1 MFAEVLQRRISP
13 IVQLSVYQIHQLEN
27 HYNLLLK
34 WSKVL
39 NLTSIHGLEEIVDRH
54 YCESIF
60 LAVHLPPGALTI
72 ADIGSGAGFPGVPV
86 AVVRSEYRISLI
98 ESHRRKS
105 VFLRESTRKLTNIE
119 VLTDRVENVVGKF
132 EWAICRAVQFEGIE
146 KSVSKLSKRVAILG
160 TEQPSGSRFT
170 WNNAIQLPWGHQ
182 RYLWLGTLR
191 ST

>member
-1 MFAEVLQRRISP
+1 MFADALRGRISP
-13 IVQLSVYQIHQLEN
+13 IIQLSVSQIHQLEN

-34 WSKVL
+34 WNKVL
-39 NLTSIHGLEEIVDRH
+39 NLTSIHGLEEIVERH

-60 LAVHLPPGALTI
+60 LAVHLPQGALTI
-72 ADIGSGAGFPGVPV
+72 ADLGSGAGFPGVPV
-86 AVVRSEYRISLI
+86 AVVRPECRIALI

-105 VFLRESTRKLTNIE
+105 VFLREATRTLANVQ
-119 VLTDRVENVVGKF
+119 VLADRVENVDGKF
-132 EWAICRAVQFEGIE
+132 DWAVWRAVQFSGIE
-146 KSVSKLSKRVAILG
+146 KSVSKLSARVAILG

-170 WNNAIQLPWGHQ
+170 WNTSIQLPWGHQ